1 MRDDD
6 LMPFF
11 LPIHF
16 EPREFG
22 QLYAGHGFFAIMKLT
37 RFEDDYQWAVLQLA
51 RGPLYRGD
59 PYGARGLHAA
69 RQYLKYAQGRQ
80 QATPPRPQEREDG

>member
-22 QLYAGHGFFAIMKLT
+22 QLYADYGFFAIMKLT

-69 RQYLKYAQGRQ
+69 RGTAVPEVRPG
-80 QATPPRPQEREDG
+80 TPASHPSETPGT